1 MAKNNFRFRRDLL
14 QVHRPNRRMAWAC
27 PQEDDV
33 LITSNWKISIPH
45 SNNPV
50 LNNAALD
57 LKNYF
62 IISMNTSMKVVSHA
76 KGENII
82 EYIICPT
89 LGENKYQ
96 LIVEPNHISLIG
108 SDAKSAARAG
118 YFLEDL
124 MNLNEGP
131 FVKCQNTPREYLY
144 SPRMVHS
151 GYGQDQFPTE
161 YLIQLAHAGITS
173 ILLYVN
179 EVNDVNKSP
188 LVEFDFNKLIERAEN
203 HGIDVYI
210 YSRFLNRMYPEGKEA
225 QKYYDKLYG
234 SLFRSHPKLK
244 GIVFVGESFEF
255 PSKDEHCSGII
266 RLENRDEHGN
276 PLVDKPNPGW
286 WPCYDYPLL
295 LDMVK
300 KPIRAANPNAD
311 IIFWT
316 YNWGRVDEK
325 YRLALIDNLPADIS
339 LQATFEMFED
349 IPIGDINTR
358 VYDYSLYFEGP
369 GKYFVSEAKA
379 AKKRGL
385 RLYSMTNTGG
395 HTWDIGT
402 VPYLPTP
409 YQWLKRYNAMK
420 ECHDK
425 YGLCGI
431 MDSHHYGWYPSF
443 ISDFAKWMFDAP
455 DTNPDDILKRIAT
468 RDYCAECADV
478 VLQAWKLFSDGIAN
492 LASHQKDQYG
502 ALRVGP
508 SYPLLLFKNDF
519 VFQSPPGTMHGE
531 NNITIPMYQYDISG
545 NRLARFLLETEM
557 HEKVARLFD
566 EGADLLE
573 STLTDIHES
582 KKHYATLEIGLA
594 RFIANTMKTSVHV
607 RRWYLLKQDLSNE
620 DASIRKN
627 VAVQMKAIGEA
638 EIENALDTIQYVNY
652 DSRLG
657 FESSMLYMT
666 DEDHIRHKI
675 EATQKVLDEEL
686 SEFLK

>member
-1 MAKNNFRFRRDLL
+1 MAKNNYQFRRDLL
-14 QVHRPNRRMAWAC
+14 QVHRPNRRMDWAH
-27 PQEDDV
+27 PGIDDA
-33 LITSNWKISIPH
+33 LITSDWRISIPH

-50 LNNAALD
+50 LNNAAVD
-57 LKNYF
+57 LEKYF
-62 IISMNTSMKVVSHA
+62 TVSMNISPKLVVNA
-76 KGENII
+76 KGDRII
-82 EYIICPT
+82 EYIISPT
-89 LGENKYQ
+89 LGKNKYQ
-96 LIVEPNHISLIG
+96 LIVDYEHISLIG

-118 YFLEDL
+118 YLLEDL

-131 FVKCQNTPREYLY
+131 FVKCQNTTREYLF

-161 YLIQLAHAGITS
+161 YLMQMAHAGITS

-179 EVNDVNKSP
+179 EVNDVNKTP
-188 LVEFDFNKLIERAEN
+188 LVDFDFNKLIDRAEN

-234 SLFRSHPKLK
+234 RLFRSYPKLK

-266 RLENRDEHGN
+266 RLENRDENGN
-276 PLVDKPNPGW
+276 PLVNKPNPGW

-300 KPIRAANPNAD
+300 KPIRAANPDAD

-325 YRLALIDNLPADIS
+325 YRFALLENLPTDIS
-339 LQATFEMFED
+339 LLVTFEMFED
-349 IPIGDINTR
+349 IPVGDINTR

-369 GKYFVSEAKA
+369 GKYFLSEAKL

-402 VPYLPTP
+402 VPYLPAP
-409 YQWLKRYNAMK
+409 YQWLKRYKAMK

-425 YGLCGI
+425 YGLCGT

-455 DTNPDDILKRIAT
+455 DTDPDDILRKIAT
-468 RDYCAECADV
+468 RDYSAECVDV
-478 VLQAWKLFSDGIAN
+478 ILKAWELFSEGIAN

-519 VFQSPPGTMHGE
+519 VFQSPPGTMHGN
-531 NNITIPMYQYDISG
+531 NNICYPMYQYDISG
-545 NRLARFLLETEM
+545 NRLERFLLETKM
-557 HEKVARLFD
+557 HEKVALLFD

-573 STLTDIHES
+573 SILDSIHES
-582 KKHYATLEIGLA
+582 KRHYAKLEIGLA
-594 RFIANTMKTSVHV
+594 RFIANTAKTSVHV
-607 RRWYLLKQDLSNE
+607 RRWYLLKQELLSE
-620 DASIRKN
+620 DSEVRK
-627 VAVQMKAIGEA
+627 AAALEMLAIGEA
-638 EIENALDTIQYVNY
+638 EIQNALNTIPYVNY

-657 FESSMLYMT
+657 YESSMLYMT

-675 EATQKVLDEEL
+675 VATQKVLDEEL
-686 SEFLK
+686 SEYLK